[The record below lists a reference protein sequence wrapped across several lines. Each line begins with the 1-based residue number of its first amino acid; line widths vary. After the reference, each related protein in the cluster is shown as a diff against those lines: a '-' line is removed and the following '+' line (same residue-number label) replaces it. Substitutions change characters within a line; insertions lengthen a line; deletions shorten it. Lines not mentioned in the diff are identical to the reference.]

1 MRVVL
6 IPCLLGAVLLPA
18 AALAQPARQGVPP
31 LDTSQLHAR
40 SFDVR
45 GFDPLGLPSAPPALA
60 QAAPPAAPA
69 PAMAPP
75 ASTASAPLREARAEQ
90 AGRGSPMFSDGW
102 SRNGYGA
109 IR

>member
-45 GFDPLGLPSAPPALA
+45 GFDPLGLPAPPPALA
-60 QAAPPAAPA
+60 QAEAPAAVRAPA
-69 PAMAPP
+69 PVAARS
-75 ASTASAPLREARAEQ
+75 ASAAPLREARAEQ
-90 AGRGSPMFSDGW
+90 AGSPMFSDGW
-102 SRNGYGA
+102 SRNAYGA
-109 IR
+109 LR